1 MHCAAALHSWS
12 LRNRHHLM
20 LGKDLAA
27 VRLVTAGG
35 AQSAVA
41 AQAEQ
46 CRFDLLCPGS
56 HESG

>member
-1 MHCAAALHSWS
+1 
-12 LRNRHHLM
+12 M
-20 LGKDLAA
+20 LGEDLAA